1 MSART
6 KRMERIVEL
15 RARAVD
21 LAAGELARA
30 RLAAEAAA
38 ARMTEL
44 ARAHGEAAD
53 EAARLRSGT
62 IAEFSDRRAFV
73 DSLRE
78 GLERARVEVRKAD
91 AVLEEKQRGVAE
103 AKRELR
109 KIEIWRDG
117 LLQGE
122 RDDDARKERA
132 ATDEL
137 AARVTRI
144 TEAEVES

>member
-1 MSART
+1 
-6 KRMERIVEL
+6 MERIVEL
-15 RARAVD
+15 RTRGVD

-30 RLAAEAAA
+30 RLAADAAG
-38 ARMTEL
+38 ARVVEL
-44 ARAHGEAAD
+44 ARAHAEAAD
-53 EAARLRSGT
+53 EAAQQRAGT
-62 IAEFSDRRAFV
+62 IAEFGERRAFV
-73 DSLRE
+73 ESLR
-78 GLERARVEVRKAD
+78 GRLERARDEVRKAE
-91 AVLEEKQRGVAE
+91 AVLEERQRAVAE

-117 LLQGE
+117 LLQTE
-122 RDDDARKERA
+122 RDDDARKDRA